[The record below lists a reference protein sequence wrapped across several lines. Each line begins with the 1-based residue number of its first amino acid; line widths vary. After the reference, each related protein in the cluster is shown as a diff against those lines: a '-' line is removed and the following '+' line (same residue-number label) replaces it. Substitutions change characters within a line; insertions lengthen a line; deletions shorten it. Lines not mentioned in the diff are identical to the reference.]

1 MIVSDDAK
9 EILRL
14 LSGSNNVIVQ
24 GAPGTGKTH
33 LVNEIREA
41 FVLVPPLPYEKS
53 GRVPFPKSNNDMPSD
68 IADWL
73 PSPDRNNRRVFQTV
87 FHQGTKHRDFV
98 SGVVPVADGGSLKFR
113 VHRGALLAATEHAL
127 LGDGAALLVIEE
139 INRGPAVAAFGGSIV
154 SIESDKR
161 LDSNGK
167 ILSTSSSFEALD
179 VEGNSV
185 QVYLPKHLY
194 LLATM
199 NQADTSVEALDVAFL
214 RRWDNFRIDPSSEVL
229 KKYYSID
236 PTKDKT
242 GIPALAEDVIHAA
255 IGAWSDVNTRIA
267 IGRGPEFQIGHGIL
281 MNDQLIS
288 ASSAIEA
295 TVLVIPMWERIRTH
309 VEEVFFG
316 DVSAVAEVL
325 NVGSHNPRH
334 PYQVIESE
342 FAGGS
347 RMRLVLQ
354 KTTTSNLFQ
363 ILKAVSESV
372 ASD

>member
-14 LSGSNNVIVQ
+14 LSGSNNVLVQ

-33 LVNEIREA
+33 LVNEVRGA
-41 FVLVPPLPYEKS
+41 FVLVPPLPYDKA
-53 GRVPFPKSNNDMPSD
+53 GRVPFPKASDDVPSD

-179 VEGNSV
+179 VEGNSM

-214 RRWDNFRIDPSSEVL
+214 RRWDNVRIDPSSEVL
-229 KKYYSID
+229 NRFYSID
-236 PTKDKT
+236 PARDISS
-242 GIPALAEDVIHAA
+242 IPALAEDVIHAA
-255 IGAWSDVNTRIA
+255 ICAWSDVNTRIA
-267 IGRGPEFQIGHGIL
+267 LGRGPEFQIGHGIL
-281 MNDQLIS
+281 MSNRLVS

-295 TVLVIPMWERIRTH
+295 SALVVPMWERIRTH

-325 NVGSHNPRH
+325 NVGSHNPKH
-334 PYQVIESE
+334 PYQVIENE

-354 KTTTSNLFQ
+354 KTTASNLFQ
-363 ILKAVSESV
+363 ILRAVSVRV